1 MFRFLSHRMQ
11 SPWTPLV
18 LGCAITVFL
27 MTTTILPL
35 QAHVTEVR
43 PGTPLSPTGS
53 RIAVANRGTN
63 TVTLIDT
70 KSERTIDLILEKG
83 SEPMY
88 AQNLFFADE
97 IWLGDR
103 GNNRVIVYDALRL
116 RRKAEI
122 PTGKGVFHMWNNGT
136 LGQMWVVNDID
147 KTMTVI
153 DLRTKQVLATVP
165 IPTDL
170 ATNFKPHDVT
180 VTSESAIISLLGANG
195 SDEGWLI
202 KYSGK
207 SFQETNRVKVGGDPH
222 LFYWGFSN
230 SLLYVA
236 TQIDGK
242 VLRMDPSTLELLGEI
257 DIPGAHGIWADESE
271 TNLYVTDI
279 ESSDGKN
286 SVYTIDL
293 ASFSLVPG
301 TPADAPLP
309 FPHNV
314 MVSLDNKKLF
324 ITHSQ
329 DSEFTS
335 IYDLDKTG
343 VPEDSRIVKTG
354 ATPFGIMLVRDPIAY
369 KCEKRNAHRKWCELY

>member
-1 MFRFLSHRMQ
+1 
-11 SPWTPLV
+11 
-18 LGCAITVFL
+18 
-27 MTTTILPL
+27 
-35 QAHVTEVR
+35 
-43 PGTPLSPTGS
+43 
-53 RIAVANRGTN
+53 
-63 TVTLIDT
+63 
-70 KSERTIDLILEKG
+70 
-83 SEPMY
+83 
-88 AQNLFFADE
+88 
-97 IWLGDR
+97 
-103 GNNRVIVYDALRL
+103 
-116 RRKAEI
+116 
-122 PTGKGVFHMWNNGT
+122 MWNDGG

-153 DLRTKQVLATVP
+153 DLKTKQVLATVP
-165 IPTDL
+165 IPADL
-170 ATNFKPHDVT
+170 APDFKPHDVT
-180 VTSESAIISLLGANG
+180 VTSDSAIVSLIGANG

-222 LFYWGFSN
+222 LFYWGFSD

-236 TQIDGK
+236 TQVDGK
-242 VLRMDPSTLELLGEI
+242 VLRMNPSTLELLGEI
-257 DIPGAHGIWADESE
+257 HIPGAHGIWANEFE

-279 ESSDGKN
+279 ESADGKN

-329 DSEFTS
+329 DSEFAS
-335 IYDLDKTG
+335 IYDLNKIG

-369 KCEKRNAHRKWCELY
+369 KCEKRNVSRRRCQLYP

>member
-1 MFRFLSHRMQ
+1 MQ
-11 SPWTPLV
+11 SPWKQLV
-18 LGCAITVFL
+18 LGCAIAVIL
-27 MTTTILPL
+27 ITTTILPL
-35 QAHVTEVR
+35 KANIIEMR
-43 PGTPLSPTGS
+43 PGTPASPTGS

-63 TVTLIDT
+63 TVTLIDI

-88 AQNLFFADE
+88 AQNTFFTDE

-103 GNNRVIVYDALRL
+103 GNNRVLVYDALRL

-122 PTGKGVFHMWNNGT
+122 PTGRGVFHMWNNGT

-153 DLRTKQVLATVP
+153 DLRMKKVLATVS
-165 IPTDL
+165 IPADL
-170 ATNFKPHDVT
+170 APNFKPHDVT
-180 VTSESAIISLLGANG
+180 VTSDSAIVSLLSANG

-202 KYSGK
+202 KYSGE

-222 LFYWGFSN
+222 LFYWGFSD

-242 VLRMDPSTLELLGEI
+242 VLKMDPSTLELLGEI

-343 VPEDSRIVKTG
+343 VPEDSRIIKTG
-354 ATPFGIMLVRDPIAY
+354 ATPFGIMLVRDPVAY
-369 KCEKRNAHRKWCELY
+369 KCEKRNAYRKRCKLYR